1 MLQINLRGLIKN
13 YNQNLLDN
21 LRGFGKEDEFLK
33 FWVPGTNEYQSFLN
47 LLDALVET
55 KIFNVKIIID
65 EKDESKKLI
74 EEIESFLPKISDYEK
89 NSKDDFINLIIK
101 VDKAKYENHL
111 IKKRSKNKEIKEL
124 EIDKTKHVRTYK
136 TKELLKPLYK
146 KNLNLFSPKNFFSNK
161 DIENKDIFIE
171 KIENTSVFFK
181 INNHIIEDLY
191 HNEKDN
197 SDLKKL
203 IDMFFELILKKNIQ
217 EAADHGTI
225 YLEEKIRLANNEA
238 QNEGIILSEQ
248 AGSYFNS
255 MSNAIR
261 NVFLNYKTKTNVEFD
276 INKNYF
282 ETSAHWKKLDNEEKL
297 LQINSILKKVC
308 QNSNSL
314 TKESI
319 IINKIEHNFK
329 IYLKVDNSFRKL
341 QQDKN
346 ILLDIE
352 VKLKRLDDTLEVFVD
367 EILDQNKLRLKNSP
381 QNI

>member
-1 MLQINLRGLIKN
+1 MLQINLRELIKN

-33 FWVPGTNEYQSFLN
+33 FWVPDTNEYQSFLN

-74 EEIESFLPKISDYEK
+74 EEIEFFLQKISDYKK
-89 NSKDDFINLIIK
+89 NSKNDFINLIIK

-124 EIDKTKHVRTYK
+124 EIDKTKHVTTYK

-203 IDMFFELILKKNIQ
+203 IDMFF
-217 EAADHGTI
+217 
-225 YLEEKIRLANNEA
+225 
-238 QNEGIILSEQ
+238 
-248 AGSYFNS
+248 
-255 MSNAIR
+255 
-261 NVFLNYKTKTNVEFD
+261 
-276 INKNYF
+276 
-282 ETSAHWKKLDNEEKL
+282 
-297 LQINSILKKVC
+297 
-308 QNSNSL
+308 
-314 TKESI
+314 
-319 IINKIEHNFK
+319 
-329 IYLKVDNSFRKL
+329 
-341 QQDKN
+341 
-346 ILLDIE
+346 
-352 VKLKRLDDTLEVFVD
+352 
-367 EILDQNKLRLKNSP
+367 
-381 QNI
+381 